1 MQIELIAAHMD
12 LLSRPLWAVTTESF
26 AALMQEIASRNFF
39 KAQAFALLKPT
50 TLGKV
55 PANKVTVIPVQG
67 VLTKDCAWCGT
78 TYGSIAS
85 AAEEAAAD
93 PSVKRIVLSVDSPGG
108 EITGLPETAAV
119 LSRVAKVKPVSAV
132 VEGMAA
138 SAAYWLASQASD
150 ITLTPSGEVGSV
162 GVRMMHVDVT
172 KAMEDA
178 GIKVTELSAGKYKTE
193 WSPFQPLSEHA
204 AADMQVRLDAAHKD
218 FLTAVGQGRG
228 SRARSDIRAKQFG
241 GGRMF
246 SAKDALAHGLVD
258 AVQAPREFFLGITPG
273 TEESNAPSNLKRARL
288 QLERA
293 KF

>member
-119 LSRVAKVKPVSAV
+119 LSRVAKVWKAWPPPPPIGSRPKHRTSRLHRPAKWEVW
-132 VEGMAA
+132 A
-138 SAAYWLASQASD
+138 SA
-150 ITLTPSGEVGSV
+150 
-162 GVRMMHVDVT
+162 
-172 KAMEDA
+172 
-178 GIKVTELSAGKYKTE
+178 
-193 WSPFQPLSEHA
+193 
-204 AADMQVRLDAAHKD
+204 
-218 FLTAVGQGRG
+218 
-228 SRARSDIRAKQFG
+228 
-241 GGRMF
+241 
-246 SAKDALAHGLVD
+246 
-258 AVQAPREFFLGITPG
+258 
-273 TEESNAPSNLKRARL
+273 
-288 QLERA
+288 
-293 KF
+293 